1 MREGI
6 DLPMLWPIDDI
17 YCRGIDCGSEGI
29 CGDRNF
35 PRCFAVCKQPV
46 LEDNVMTTWR
56 KVLLIDAV
64 QDPGNIGTMIR
75 TADLC
80 RFRCCNFR
88 KRLCRSL

>member
-1 MREGI
+1 M
-6 DLPMLWPIDDI
+6 I
-17 YCRGIDCGSEGI
+17 YIVEVSTAVAKEFAETETSQGV
-29 CGDRNF
+29 
-35 PRCFAVCKQPV
+35 FAVCKQPV